1 MFIYDLEKY
10 DETNKVRINREH
22 TNLSEYTFYMIYGS
36 QNPAFP
42 NSLTHLSPDG
52 QSRLPWTPFL
62 TSQPA
67 YDGRFR
73 FPPLT
78 PNNEYDDAKLRFC

>member
-1 MFIYDLEKY
+1 
-10 DETNKVRINREH
+10 
-22 TNLSEYTFYMIYGS
+22 MIYGS

-73 FPPLT
+73 FPPVT
-78 PNNEYDDAKLRFC
+78 PNNEYDDA